1 MPPATPCQEEQIVT
15 FLLAGES
22 YGIPILSVQEII
34 RVCEITR
41 VPRSAPCVRGVVN
54 LRGSIVPVLDLR
66 QRLGF
71 AQAPESPDSRIIVV
85 DGNPGVVGMIVDGV
99 GQVLRIGADRIQ
111 AAGEWMS
118 PVDAHLVR
126 GVGTLNDEL
135 IILLNI
141 EDVLRAG

>member
-1 MPPATPCQEEQIVT
+1 MPPAAPCREEQFVT
-15 FLLAGES
+15 FHLAGET

-41 VPRSAPCVRGVVN
+41 VPRSAAYIRGVVN
-54 LRGSIVPVLDLR
+54 LRGSIVPVIDLR

-71 AQAPESPDSRIIVV
+71 AHAPESSESRIIVV

-99 GQVLRIGADRIQ
+99 SQVLRIGADRIQ
-111 AAGEWMS
+111 TASEWMS
-118 PVDAHLVR
+118 RLDADLVS

-135 IILLNI
+135 IILLDI
-141 EDVLRAG
+141 DHVLQAG